1 MRRNRA
7 FTLIELLV
15 VIAIIGLLSSV
26 VLVSMGGVRE
36 KARVARALKDLDQII
51 LAINLY
57 HQNTET
63 TPPHDHNFSDACEKA
78 ALGSGN
84 FSPKPSGWA
93 GSYMVWPKN
102 PWGYEYHFERWPPYS
117 ISVNGVPQEAAQMID
132 NEADDGNFGTGHVR
146 WAGSRLEYNYGRFD
160 LPDADTHFTSCTP

>member
-1 MRRNRA
+1 MRKNKA

-26 VLVSMGGVRE
+26 VLVSMGGVRQ
-36 KARVARALKDLDQII
+36 KARVAKALVELDQIV

-57 HQNTET
+57 YQNTET
-63 TPPHDHNFSDACEKA
+63 APPHDHSWSDACEKA

-102 PWGYEYHFERWPPYS
+102 PWDYEYHFERHPPLCPLSPPYS
-117 ISVNGVPQEAAQMID
+117 ISMNGVPQYINVPKPLLMNPRNYPLIANDLKLI
-132 NEADDGNFGTGHVR
+132 
-146 WAGSRLEYNYGRFD
+146 LEEYGF
-160 LPDADTHFTSCTP
+160 